1 MTPGIRHRLTKTDNI
16 QPLPKR
22 ASKKPKPK
30 PVDTFDPKP
39 NKYGNNW
46 KFSLSDWIDA

>member
-22 ASKKPKPK
+22 VPKKSKSKPKQDTF
-30 PVDTFDPKP
+30 VGTFDPKP
-39 NKYGNNW
+39 NK
-46 KFSLSDWIDA
+46 

>member
-22 ASKKPKPK
+22 APKKSKPKP
-30 PVDTFDPKP
+30 DTFEPKP
-39 NKYGNNW
+39 NKLEFYSIGIV
-46 KFSLSDWIDA
+46 FP

>member
-22 ASKKPKPK
+22 VSKKQKQKPKP
-30 PVDTFDPKP
+30 DTFEPKP
-39 NKYGNNW
+39 NK
-46 KFSLSDWIDA
+46 